1 MVECVKKLW
10 RMDRV
15 GILWSFWGALLRG
28 NVYFGSGTEI
38 QRQMEEVRFE
48 LFLGSGISSHTQKT
62 RGRRIWVLEG
72 WAPGSGVQH
81 RCQRCRH
88 LCPQGSNYS
97 PVPDSLFI
105 IVWLLES
112 HFISLNFNNLQSNI
126 WITAPTLSS
135 LPPQKCWVSEEV
147 IIDTL
152 HVKPCFCEKAE
163 E

>member
-1 MVECVKKLW
+1 MLHNFSV
-10 RMDRV
+10 
-15 GILWSFWGALLRG
+15 S
-28 NVYFGSGTEI
+28 
-38 QRQMEEVRFE
+38 
-48 LFLGSGISSHTQKT
+48 
-62 RGRRIWVLEG
+62 
-72 WAPGSGVQH
+72 VQH
-81 RCQRCRH
+81 WMMARIRWTFRSDWKQRGPFDGPNKWGWKLILQLFHRNKFLQLMESIYSHLFWHPALFKRKGGPSVGCRH
-88 LCPQGSNYS
+88 LCPQGTIYN
-97 PVPDSLFI
+97 PVPDPLFI
-105 IVWLLES
+105 IVWHLES